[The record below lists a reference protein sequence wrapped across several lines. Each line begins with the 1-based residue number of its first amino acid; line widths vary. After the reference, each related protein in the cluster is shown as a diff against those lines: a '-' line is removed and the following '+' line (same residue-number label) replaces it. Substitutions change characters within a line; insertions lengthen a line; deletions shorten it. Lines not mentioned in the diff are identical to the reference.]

1 MAADDPQR
9 EAAERLAAARAR
21 ILAATLAH
29 VPFDG
34 WSAAALRHGARDAGA
49 DRVTLARAF
58 PRGARDALAL
68 WSADGDA
75 AMAVAIDAAREGGGG
90 TTARIRA
97 ALDARIAWLAPQGEA
112 LRRALAFLALPGH
125 AALAARLLART
136 VDEIWWRAGDRTSD
150 FSWYTKRAT
159 LAAVW
164 SATLLVL
171 AGDRSEGQAA
181 TRAFLDRR
189 LADVGRIPKLRARI
203 QGLAGAARPA
213 ARLARTLAG
222 LAARRRAA

>member
-1 MAADDPQR
+1 MT
-9 EAAERLAAARAR
+9 ERDSQDAAAARLATARGR
-21 ILAATLAH
+21 ILAAALAH

-34 WSAAALRHGARDAGA
+34 WSEAALRHGARDAGI

-58 PRGARDALAL
+58 PRGAGEALAQ

-75 AMAVAIDAAREGGGG
+75 AMAVAIETARAGGGG

-97 ALDARIAWLAPQGEA
+97 ALGARIDWLAPQGEA
-112 LRRALAFLALPGH
+112 LRRALAYLALPGH
-125 AALAARLLART
+125 GALAARLLART
-136 VDEIWWRAGDRTSD
+136 VDEIWWQAGDRSSD

-171 AGDRSEGQAA
+171 AGDRSEGRAV
-181 TRAFLDRR
+181 TRAFLARR
-189 LADVGRIPKLRARI
+189 LADVGRIPKLRARLG
-203 QGLAGAARPA
+203 GLAGAARPA

-222 LAARRRAA
+222 LARRRAA